1 MATWVTLVGSLLLAA
16 ASGCSDGAVTP
27 NPAPGPDGGSTG
39 ADTGTVDA
47 AEESLSD
54 APEAGSPFPPAL
66 IDQPV
71 QWEPC
76 VLDDNKGEG
85 EAECADVRVP
95 LLWSDPS
102 GETIPLHLKRKRG
115 AGTPRRQLWML
126 DGGPGGAGTT
136 TYGRYMELLA
146 GQDPD
151 LEILTLDHRGTGLS
165 NRLGCPDQEDG
176 ASEWGIFLSDAEW
189 PVCLADL
196 EARDVRLDAYTTTQA
211 AWDTAFL
218 LELLGREGTP
228 RFVYGSSYG
237 TYLAH
242 RFAQIFPLA
251 ATGVILD
258 SICPSESCRLDRQDE
273 LANDVVRE
281 ILELCGQDAF
291 CASKMGPDPWQRAWD
306 VLEKMRDGH
315 CSAFTSMGLTPSHIQ
330 QMPFV
335 LAQRWGSRP
344 LVPAIYYRMD
354 RCDPGDVAFLKNL
367 TLAYMATDVSSNA
380 PIFYRRFS
388 HIVSRNITFSE
399 LVSEELPSLE
409 EANALDES
417 LLATSHNGVRL
428 LAAIASWPRYE
439 RDSYYHAWAS
449 KDVPILMLNGTLD
462 TATPMA
468 IAVESREHLN
478 GSAQRFFE
486 IPWGAHGVIGQ
497 SPVTDPE
504 EMPCGMQILLSY
516 VHDPEVV
523 PDTSCLGELLAVDF
537 AGYGDRFGVETALGT
552 SDLWENEAGT
562 TSLPAVPRGALRV
575 LDVVVGP

>member
-1 MATWVTLVGSLLLAA
+1 MAIRVTLVGSLLLVAVA
-16 ASGCSDGAVTP
+16 GCSDGAMTP
-27 NPAPGPDGGSTG
+27 NPAPVRDGGSTW
-39 ADTGTVDA
+39 ADTGSQDA
-47 AEESLSD
+47 AEESPPD
-54 APEAGSPFPPAL
+54 AAEAGSLFPDAL
-66 IDQPV
+66 IGQTV
-71 QWEPC
+71 EWEPC

-85 EAECADVRVP
+85 EAECADVLVP

-146 GQDPD
+146 GQDAD
-151 LEILTLDHRGTGLS
+151 LETLTLDHRGTGLS

-189 PVCLADL
+189 PACLADL
-196 EARDVRLDAYTTTQA
+196 EARNVRLDAYTTTQA

-218 LELLGREGTP
+218 LDLLGREGVP

-251 ATGVILD
+251 ATSVILD
-258 SICPSESCRLDRQDE
+258 SICPSGSCRLDRQDE
-273 LANDVVRE
+273 LANDVVHG
-281 ILELCGQDAF
+281 ILDLCGQDAF

-306 VLEKMRDGH
+306 VLEKMRGGH

-335 LAQRWGSRP
+335 LAQRWGLRP
-344 LVPAIYYRMD
+344 LIPAIYYRMD
-354 RCDPGDVAFLKNL
+354 RCDPGDVAFLKSL
-367 TLAYMATDVSSNA
+367 ALAYMVTDVSSKA

-399 LVSEELPSLE
+399 LVSDDLPTLE

-428 LAAIASWPRYE
+428 LAAIESWPRYE
-439 RDSYYHAWAS
+439 RDAYYHAWAS

-468 IAVESREHLN
+468 IAVEAREHLN
-478 GSAQRFFE
+478 GSAQRFLE

-497 SPVTDPE
+497 SPVADPE
-504 EMPCGMQILLSY
+504 KMPCGMQILLSH
-516 VHDPEVV
+516 VRDPEAA
-523 PDTSCLGELLAVDF
+523 PDTSCLDALLPVDF

-552 SDLWENEAGT
+552 SDLWENGAETA
-562 TSLPAVPRGALRV
+562 SVPSAPRGALRFF
-575 LDVVVGP
+575 DVVVGP

>member
-1 MATWVTLVGSLLLAA
+1 MATRARFAGFLVVAVA
-16 ASGCSDGAVTP
+16 GCSDGAMTP
-27 NPAPGPDGGSTG
+27 NPAPVDGGSSG
-39 ADTGTVDA
+39 ADTGTEDVADGGTQDV
-47 AEESLSD
+47 L
-54 APEAGSPFPPAL
+54 EAGSPFPPAL
-66 IDQPV
+66 MDQPV
-71 QWEPC
+71 VWKSC
-76 VLDDNKGEG
+76 VLDDNKAAG

-95 LLWSDPS
+95 LFWSNPE

-115 AGTPRRQLWML
+115 AGAPRRQLWML

-146 GQDPD
+146 QQDPD

-218 LELLGREGTP
+218 LDLLAREGKP

-242 RFAQIFPLA
+242 RFAQIFPSA
-251 ATGVILD
+251 ATSVILD
-258 SICPSESCRLDRQDE
+258 SICPSESCRLDRQDQ
-273 LANDVVRE
+273 LANDVVHE
-281 ILELCGQDAF
+281 ILVLCGQDAF
-291 CASKMGPDPWQRAWD
+291 CSSKMGPDPWQRAWD
-306 VLEKMRDGH
+306 VLEKMRGGH
-315 CSAFTSMGLTPSHIQ
+315 CSAFTSMGLTPSNIQ

-335 LAQRWGSRP
+335 LAQRWGLRP

-354 RCDPGDVAFLKNL
+354 RCDPDDVTFLKNL
-367 TLAYMATDVSSNA
+367 AFAYMVTDVSANA

-388 HIVSRNITFSE
+388 HVVSRNITFSE
-399 LVSEELPSLE
+399 LVSDDLPSLE

-428 LAAIASWPRYE
+428 LAAIETWPRYE
-439 RDSYYHAWAS
+439 RDEYYHAWAS
-449 KDVPILMLNGTLD
+449 KDVPMLMLNGTLD

-468 IAVESREHLN
+468 IAVEAREHLN
-478 GSAQRFFE
+478 GSAQRFLE

-497 SPVTDPE
+497 SPMMDAE
-504 EMPCGMQILLSY
+504 KMPCGMQILLSH
-516 VHDPEVV
+516 VRDPEVA
-523 PDTSCLGELLAVDF
+523 PDTSCMDALLPVDF
-537 AGYGDRFGVETALGT
+537 TGYGDRFGVETALGT
-552 SDLWENEAGT
+552 ADLWENGT
-562 TSLPAVPRGALRV
+562 ETTVHPAVSRGALPF
-575 LDVVVGP
+575 LDLVVGL